1 MGKRDI
7 RDRKLEKYYYELKIK
22 PNLYYELFLDLADSL
37 TEDAIEELDETII
50 LRSVEELDEVE
61 AGMISFAKELST
73 AFNTSITCETI
84 YEKKENQDWIKQYQ
98 QSVQPI
104 EVGRFYIVPSW
115 NEKKDNKIN
124 IVIDPTL
131 AFGSGHHESTN
142 ACLRAIDKYVT
153 NNNSVCDVGTGS
165 GILGIA
171 ASKLGASV
179 DICDTDIVA
188 VEDAIKNF
196 KVNDV
201 KPIEYWKGSANRT
214 KKTYDIVIANIVADI
229 LVMIS
234 KDIKKITKEN
244 GIIILSGIMRQHKQK
259 VLNKFSDCKIV
270 EELQENE
277 ISLENEWVTIIV
289 KKVNNG

>member
-1 MGKRDI
+1 MVLYGKKRYKG
-7 RDRKLEKYYYELKIK
+7 RELEKYYYELTIK
-22 PNLYYELFLDLADSL
+22 PALYYELFLDLISSL
-37 TEDAIEELDETII
+37 TSEAIEELDETII
-50 LRSVEELDEVE
+50 IRSVDDLDAIE
-61 AGMISFAKELST
+61 AGVLAFANELST
-73 AFNTSITCETI
+73 AFNTTIACETS

-104 EVGRFYIVPSW
+104 EVGRFYIHPSW
-115 NEKKDNKIN
+115 NEQKDDKIN

-131 AFGSGHHESTN
+131 AFGSGHHETTN
-142 ACLRAIDKYVT
+142 ECLRAIDKYIT
-153 NNNSVCDVGTGS
+153 KESIVCDVGTGS

-196 KVNDV
+196 NTNGVS
-201 KPIEYWKGSANRT
+201 PAQYWEGSANTT
-214 KKTYDIVIANIVADI
+214 KKTYDVVIANIVADV
-229 LVMIS
+229 LAMIS

-244 GIIILSGIMRQHKQK
+244 GIIILSGIMEQHKLK
-259 VLNKFSDCKIV
+259 VLKKFNDCEVV
-270 EELQENE
+270 EELQQ
-277 ISLENEWVTIIV
+277 NEWVTLIVKRV